1 MPNWVKNRI
10 IAKDYAELKKHLVN
24 ENGEVDFNV
33 AIPMP
38 QDLHIKSG
46 SYSYDQQHISWLSK
60 LTAEKVKK
68 QSPADVLMAQYY
80 NKTITQDHF
89 VGVCLLDKELVRTVR
104 PINGNKIRG
113 EHKMSKENL
122 HEALDTF
129 FRGYFNVQRYGW
141 KDWYD
146 WSIEN
151 WGTKWNACD
160 VHVDDENQVIE
171 FETAWSMPDGV
182 LKEVCKYTPL
192 RVEYADE
199 NMGSNCGIEDY
210 YVDEDGNPTYAT
222 VMEDSVE
229 LAHECWGYGSMPVYD
244 EEIQDWIEDEEN
256 PKFIEV
262 NKKYQSVIEEI
273 NVLMNTDTF
282 DKDFVEIKTF
292 EKV

>member
-1 MPNWVKNRI
+1 MPNWVRNRI
-10 IAKDYAELKKHLVN
+10 IAKDFAELKKHLVN

-38 QDLHIKSG
+38 KDLNISSG
-46 SYSYDQQHISWLSK
+46 SFSYDQQHRSWFSK
-60 LTAEKVKK
+60 FTAERIKE
-68 QSPADVLMAQYY
+68 QAPADVLMAKHYT
-80 NKTITQDHF
+80 KSITQDHF

-104 PINGNKIRG
+104 AIRGYKIRG
-113 EHKMSKENL
+113 EHKMSREDL

-210 YVDEDGNPTYAT
+210 YLDEDGNPTVT
-222 VMEDSVE
+222 IVMNESIE
-229 LAHECWGYGSMPVYD
+229 LAAECWGYGSISAYD
-244 EEIQDWIEDEEN
+244 EETQDWTRDREN
-256 PKFIEV
+256 PKYIEA
-262 NKKYQSVIEEI
+262 NKKYQSVVDEI
-273 NVLMNTDTF
+273 NVLMNPSTLN
-282 DKDFVEIKTF
+282 KDFQEIKTF
-292 EKV
+292 KRV

>member
-1 MPNWVKNRI
+1 MPNWVRNRI
-10 IAKDYAELKKHLVN
+10 IAKDFAELKKHLVN
-24 ENGEVDFNV
+24 KKGEVDFNV
-33 AIPMP
+33 AIPRP
-38 QDLHIKSG
+38 QDLNISSG
-46 SYSYDQQHISWLSK
+46 SYSYEQQPRSWFSK
-60 LTAEKVKK
+60 FTAERIKE
-68 QSPADVLMAQYY
+68 QAPADVLMAKHYT
-80 NKTITQDHF
+80 KSITQDHF

-104 PINGNKIRG
+104 TIRGYKIRG
-113 EHKMSKENL
+113 EHKMSREDL

-199 NMGSNCGIEDY
+199 NMGSNCGMEDY
-210 YVDEDGNPTYAT
+210 YLDEDGNPTVAI
-222 VMEDSVE
+222 VMNESIE
-229 LAHECWGYGSMPVYD
+229 LAAECWGYSSISVYD
-244 EEIQDWIEDEEN
+244 EETQNWIEDRKN
-256 PKFIEV
+256 PKYIEG
-262 NKKYQSVIEEI
+262 NKRYQSVVEEI
-273 NVLMNTDTF
+273 NVLMNPDTF
-282 DKDFVEIKTF
+282 DKDFVE
-292 EKV
+292 V

>member
-1 MPNWVKNRI
+1 MPNWVRNRI
-10 IAKDYAELKKHLVN
+10 IAKDFAELKKHLVN
-24 ENGEVDFNV
+24 KKGEVDFNV

-38 QDLHIKSG
+38 KDLNISSG
-46 SYSYDQQHISWLSK
+46 SFSYDQQHRSWFSK
-60 LTAEKVKK
+60 FTAERIKE
-68 QSPADVLMAQYY
+68 QAPADVLMAKHYT
-80 NKTITQDHF
+80 KSITQDHF

-104 PINGNKIRG
+104 AIRGYKIRG
-113 EHKMSKENL
+113 EHKMSREDL

-199 NMGSNCGIEDY
+199 NMGSNCGMEDY
-210 YVDEDGNPTYAT
+210 YLDEDGNPTVAI
-222 VMEDSVE
+222 VMNESLE
-229 LAHECWGYGSMPVYD
+229 LAAECWGYGSISAYD
-244 EEIQDWIEDEEN
+244 EETQNWIEDRKN
-256 PKFIEV
+256 PKYIEA
-262 NKKYQSVIEEI
+262 NKKYQSVVDEI
-273 NVLMNTDTF
+273 NVLMNPSTL
-282 DKDFVEIKTF
+282 DKDFVEIKTY
-292 EKV
+292 KKA